1 MLQEER
7 DFWVWSSRPEEE
19 IIFKFTFYHDLKFN
33 AVCISNHIHMQKSL
47 ACSIPGHV
55 AYFQSY
61 LACRNNPSRRS
72 VGRWAALC
80 KAAMAER
87 VLEGFAQA
95 KIEAVCCPSS
105 PIPLL
110 SAVAVGR
117 DLQFSRKSIQA
128 SLCCCCLTKSLDLFS
143 YQLHT
148 HKQTGKTCI
157 KQTQI
162 TDTCGAC
169 GLSMS
174 SSLTK
179 RAEDRRLK
187 EMAESPDP
195 QGQSPPSWNSD
206 LSTWPSLLKGLIHG
220 DSSFW
225 AHRHKENPS
234 VLQAPDS
241 PSSLSPSL
249 SPPVLQWGST
259 DLHTFFASGLWAL
272 RPSSQSRGSQIE
284 TFISLPKHRIMSE
297 SKIFFTSTCF

>member
-1 MLQEER
+1 MIL
-7 DFWVWSSRPEEE
+7 
-19 IIFKFTFYHDLKFN
+19 KFT

-110 SAVAVGR
+110 STVAVGR

-206 LSTWPSLLKGLIHG
+206 LSTWSSLLKGLNHG

-234 VLQAPDS
+234 ASGTWFSFKPFALSVS
-241 PSSLSPSL
+241 PSTPVREHWPAHLLCIRALSTQTFLTVPGV
-249 SPPVLQWGST
+249 P
-259 DLHTFFASGLWAL
+259 DRNLHFPFPNTESWARVKYFL
-272 RPSSQSRGSQIE
+272 LPLVFNCHFWQIYKNKE
-284 TFISLPKHRIMSE
+284 WK
-297 SKIFFTSTCF
+297 